1 MSISNHISIIS
12 TQRTN
17 TIKILIIYYVYIF
30 FKEKRKLVGIYYSI
44 KSLKINEYKMS
55 WFTHIYIIH
64 FLSFQI

>member
-55 WFTHIYIIH
+55 
-64 FLSFQI
+64 